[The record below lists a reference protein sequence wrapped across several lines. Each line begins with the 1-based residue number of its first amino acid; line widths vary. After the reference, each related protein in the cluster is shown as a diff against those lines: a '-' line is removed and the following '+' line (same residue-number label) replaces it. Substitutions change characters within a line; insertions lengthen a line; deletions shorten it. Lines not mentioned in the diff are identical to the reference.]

1 MGAEFGKIAEGMGEG
16 GASEGA
22 DPEQWSGAGERPG
35 QGYAPNPSAP
45 SGTGPGGGTVPEPP
59 KPPAPP
65 KIPPPPKMPSFYA
78 NRLAPQQRDIRNVTS
93 TSHQYLARFGAS
105 GSHF

>member
-1 MGAEFGKIAEGMGEG
+1 MGNAFWKLEREGGGMSTGGATAGAGGGEG
-16 GASEGA
+16 WA
-22 DPEQWSGAGERPG
+22 GAGERPG
-35 QGYAPNPSAP
+35 QGY
-45 SGTGPGGGTVPEPP
+45 GGGGSQTVPNAPP
-59 KPPAPP
+59 PPAPP
-65 KIPPPPKMPSFYA
+65 KIPPPPPKPHFYA